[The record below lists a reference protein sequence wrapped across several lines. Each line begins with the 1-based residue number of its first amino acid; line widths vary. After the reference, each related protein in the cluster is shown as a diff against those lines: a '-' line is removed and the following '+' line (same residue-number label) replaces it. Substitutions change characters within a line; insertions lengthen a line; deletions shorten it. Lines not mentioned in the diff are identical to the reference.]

1 MAGLM
6 PITLVTCFVFVYKLI
21 PKYVLTNKLVSFVS
35 WSLVTLLASTVLT
48 LSFLIIVVGF
58 VPGLTVDGMPA
69 TSRNYPFLLTA
80 MFSIVAVVSFVSLW
94 KHRQLALMDQLSLEK
109 KLAESDLTVKKQ
121 ELDFL
126 KSQLHPHFLF
136 NSLNTIYSLALTK
149 AKETP
154 ETILK
159 LSDLLDYILYQVD
172 QPTVDIKKEVDHIS
186 AYIDLE
192 KTRFEDTL
200 RVNFET
206 TIDNDDYKIAP
217 MLLMPF
223 VENAFK
229 HGKAISIEQVVNAKL
244 VVHQD
249 QLTFTIYNSCSDKP
263 YIPGLGLQNIQK
275 RLAMLYPERHELNI
289 SQKANMFKV
298 NLEIRGLKPA
308 TNE

>member
-1 MAGLM
+1 MVGLM

-80 MFSIVAVVSFVSLW
+80 MFSIVAIVSFVSLW
-94 KHRQLALMDQLSLEK
+94 KHRQLALVDQLNLEK
-109 KLAESDLTVKKQ
+109 KLAESDLVMKKQ

-136 NSLNTIYSLALTK
+136 NSLNTLYSLALTK
-149 AKETP
+149 SKETP

-159 LSDLLDYILYQVD
+159 LSGLLDYILYQVNE
-172 QPTVDIKKEVDHIS
+172 PTVEIKKEIDHIS

-200 RVNFET
+200 KVNFET
-206 TIDNDDYKIAP
+206 TLDNEDYEIAP

-229 HGKAISIEQVVNAKL
+229 HGKAISVEQVVDAKL
-244 VVHQD
+244 VVLQD
-249 QLTFTIYNSCSDKP
+249 HLTFTIHNSCSDKA
-263 YIPGLGLQNIQK
+263 YKPGLGLQNIQK
-275 RLAMLYPERHELNI
+275 RLAMLYPERHVLKF
-289 SQKANMFKV
+289 SQEVNMFKV
-298 NLEIRGLKPA
+298 NLEISGLKPA
-308 TNE
+308 AHE